1 MKQSTITAKRSTK
14 HATTATTPG
23 QFAGN
28 YSLLSAYYTPNRI
41 EPQRKP
47 HYQPKNAD
55 PVPPLLVKNY
65 IYITLSEKFYDIC
78 RLFTLSLLFVGVYVY
93 KRVIRCIKVCAKC
106 VSKCAFLV
114 KTLVRLWKCLRIEFN
129 RCFWRLSGGAY
140 EV

>member
-1 MKQSTITAKRSTK
+1 MLTLEKKRSECSRMVELTS
-14 HATTATTPG
+14 TLTLTTPDN
-23 QFAGN
+23 A
-28 YSLLSAYYTPNRI
+28 LLQDKKVKNI
-41 EPQRKP
+41 RKP
-47 HYQPKNAD
+47 TNPFFEKT
-55 PVPPLLVKNY
+55 Y